1 MLSER
6 TRWRVDFVVTIAMIL
21 TTGLLMYANWPRL
34 FPRARSIE
42 PPSELIS
49 IADAPTYGNPDAEW
63 VLIEYSDY
71 QCPFC
76 ARFERDTR
84 PEIDNV
90 YIRSGRL
97 LLAFRH
103 LPIETLHSFAGTA
116 AAAATCASEQ
126 GRFWEYH
133 ELLFSNSRTLDETRL
148 FAFADQ
154 VGLAQRSFEA
164 CLHTRGP
171 EKVQRDLEEARRL
184 GLTGTPAFLL
194 GRIQA
199 NRLVTVVSVI
209 SGSLPFREFQERIDD
224 VLNPRVSSW

>member
-1 MLSER
+1 
-6 TRWRVDFVVTIAMIL
+6 
-21 TTGLLMYANWPRL
+21 
-34 FPRARSIE
+34 
-42 PPSELIS
+42 
-49 IADAPTYGNPDAEW
+49 
-63 VLIEYSDY
+63 
-71 QCPFC
+71 
-76 ARFERDTR
+76 
-84 PEIDNV
+84 
-90 YIRSGRL
+90 
-97 LLAFRH
+97 
-103 LPIETLHSFAGTA
+103 LPIETRHSFAGTA
-116 AAAATCASEQ
+116 AAAATCASKQ

-224 VLNPRVSSW
+224 VLNPRVSSWWAVSGILAVGVFAGGLWRVRRSRFLNADSDKGS